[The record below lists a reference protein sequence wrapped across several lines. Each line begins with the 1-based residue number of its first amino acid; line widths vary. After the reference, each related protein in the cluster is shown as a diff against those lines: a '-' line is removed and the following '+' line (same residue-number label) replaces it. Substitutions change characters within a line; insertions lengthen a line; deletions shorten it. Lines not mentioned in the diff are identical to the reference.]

1 MCVFPLFQATIV
13 QVFTQ
18 DPLYKWSLSPAKIQQ
33 LQPLQRRRSDAEA
46 GSAVASSTSPLPAG
60 AQSDDRGAASSG
72 AGMAMGGGG
81 GGGSSSSGNL
91 AAVSGGLIEGNTHA
105 HRALIRFQQK
115 LAGQEANGILSVSGQ
130 VAKLI
135 SDARDPANLC
145 SIFVGW
151 RPWL

>member
-1 MCVFPLFQATIV
+1 V

-33 LQPLQRRRSDAEA
+33 LQPLQRRRSDAAES
-46 GSAVASSTSPLPAG
+46 GSAAAASSTSPQHA
-60 AQSDDRGAASSG
+60 DDRGNASG
-72 AGMAMGGGG
+72 AAGMGMGGGG
-81 GGGSSSSGNL
+81 GSISSSSSSSSSSNL
-91 AAVSGGLIEGNTHA
+91 ATVSGGLVEGNSHA

-115 LAGQEANGILSVSGQ
+115 LAGQEADGILSVAGQ